1 MSVNQKPDVE
11 KRLTY
16 TAISGLFLAVL
27 AAFSLLTRR
36 KGKDVRPF
44 DLALLGL
51 SSYRMG
57 RLVAYDLAME
67 GLRAPFTQTVP
78 DPTGAGDTVQ
88 PKGSGWR
95 RAIGDLI
102 ACPICAGTWIAAAL
116 VYGLE
121 LAPRPTRVLMAIMSA
136 IGLGE
141 LLNALTEMLSW
152 TGQAAREQAGSSA
165 LAKAG
170 RAVDK

>member
-1 MSVNQKPDVE
+1 
-11 KRLTY
+11 
-16 TAISGLFLAVL
+16 
-27 AAFSLLTRR
+27 
-36 KGKDVRPF
+36 
-44 DLALLGL
+44 
-51 SSYRMG
+51 
-57 RLVAYDLAME
+57 VAGGPA
-67 GLRAPFTQTVP
+67 
-78 DPTGAGDTVQ
+78 
-88 PKGSGWR
+88 
-95 RAIGDLI
+95 GDLI

-170 RAVDK
+170 RTVEK

>member
-1 MSVNQKPDVE
+1 MSSDRTVDVE

-16 TAISGLFLAVL
+16 TAISGLFVAILGV
-27 AAFSLLTRR
+27 FSLTRR

-67 GLRAPFTQTVP
+67 AVRAPFTQTVP

-88 PKGSGWR
+88 PKGTGWR
-95 RAIGDLI
+95 RAIGDLM
-102 ACPICAGTWIAAAL
+102 ACPICAGTWIAAGL

-121 LAPRPTRVLMAIMSA
+121 VAPRFTRVLMAIMAS

-141 LLNALTEMLSW
+141 VLNALTESLEW
-152 TGQAAREQAGSSA
+152 GGQAAREQAGSYA
-165 LAKAG
+165 MAKSG
-170 RAVDK
+170 QAVGK